1 MTPIYVLGTAILPR
15 NDLGENT
22 REVRLSTT
30 HPVYGSVTN
39 FAVVEGDITLRRY
52 AEIIESLIQRIEE
65 VAL

>member
-39 FAVVEGDITLRRY
+39 FVVVEGDITLRKY
-52 AEIIESLIQRIEE
+52 TEIIESLSQRIEE